1 MSLLFVTF
9 PVIWILGSWLILSSL
24 PEWGWS
30 RRGLARAPG
39 WQQLPFS
46 SASHLLP
53 EGAGCQLSSDPPS
66 RGSRAVGLQ
75 VLLVVNSK
83 KNLRN
88 FFFYLTHFLQI
99 LLLIYLSFPLGR
111 LPWQRHRVIRV
122 FDKEIM
128 ALSTVRK
135 NLALWCFL
143 WATTKLQRWGPD
155 KAFQRNIL
163 HYHCVS
169 VPIVSSCFSW
179 CLLWRS
185 LK

>member
-1 MSLLFVTF
+1 MVWIVAVINGTGWMSLLFVTF

-88 FFFYLTHFLQI
+88 FFF
-99 LLLIYLSFPLGR
+99 LIDSFSSDFASYLSVLS
-111 LPWQRHRVIRV
+111 PWQTPLTKTQGHPCLWQGNYGLEHSQKESGSLV
-122 FDKEIM
+122 F
-128 ALSTVRK
+128 
-135 NLALWCFL
+135 
-143 WATTKLQRWGPD
+143 P
-155 KAFQRNIL
+155 
-163 HYHCVS
+163 VS
-169 VPIVSSCFSW
+169 HH
-179 CLLWRS
+179 
-185 LK
+185 